1 MKLIL
6 RNHDDLVKKLLESE
20 RENEARFGESN
31 QRISKAASEMSQK
44 QAANAEIIRK
54 MGLTMGQLENDV
66 RV

>member
-31 QRISKAASEMSQK
+31 QRISKAANEMSQK
-44 QAANAEIIRK
+44 QAANAEIIRR